1 MQNAELIW
9 LEKGDS
15 GRPALLALHLQWRNI
30 NKMSSRFEVK
40 SIPTKHV
47 PEHATVTGGNGSSPL
62 HSMRTELWIL
72 AFLGVVG
79 FFYFARPVILPVML
93 ACVTAMV
100 LRPLMEKLTKL
111 HLPRVVSALLVM
123 TCFMAL
129 AGVVLAQLQGPV
141 VQWVNRAPEYGERLQ
156 KFSDRFLH
164 PDKKPGQPASAQPAG
179 SAPSPASSA
188 VRPSPSAPTAPAAS
202 SKMEI
207 DYKTILTW
215 TGATLTEA
223 VEVIVLLFLLLISDN
238 WLAQRLEQILL
249 NTKGQQWATGSI
261 SEIQR
266 NISGYLFSISLINT
280 VLGILVGAG
289 LAVMHFPNAIMWGV
303 MAALL
308 NYIPYFGPIV
318 GIILVGLV
326 SVFTLDSVSMEIM
339 PAAWYLVIHILESDI
354 ITPVL
359 LGRRFTIHPVMIL
372 ISLMFWTWLWG
383 VPGALLS
390 MPILM
395 SAKVICERAP
405 SLSIFCDLL
414 HHDRGTD
421 SSKRLTVRKK

>member
-1 MQNAELIW
+1 
-9 LEKGDS
+9 
-15 GRPALLALHLQWRNI
+15 
-30 NKMSSRFEVK
+30 MSTRFEVK
-40 SIPTKHV
+40 SIPIKHG
-47 PEHATVTGGNGSSPL
+47 PDHRAGAGGNGSGSL
-62 HSMRTELWIL
+62 HSVRTELWIL
-72 AFLGVVG
+72 ASLGIIG
-79 FFYFARPVILPVML
+79 FFYFARPVILPVAL

-100 LRPLMEKLTKL
+100 LRPLMERLTKL

-156 KFSDRFLH
+156 KISDRFLH
-164 PDKKPGQPASAQPAG
+164 PDKKPGQTASAQPAG
-179 SAPSPASSA
+179 SPSPAANSA
-188 VRPSPSAPTAPAAS
+188 VRPSPSAPTAPAAPGAS

-238 WLAQRLEQILL
+238 WLAQRVEQILFD
-249 NTKGQQWATGSI
+249 TKGQQWATGSI

-308 NYIPYFGPIV
+308 NYIPYFGPIG

-414 HHDRGTD
+414 HYDRGAD
-421 SSKRLTVRKK
+421 SSKRLTARKK